1 MMSLLEAG
9 AADYSVEC
17 SGDVVVRVGQ
27 TPELITKRCTTD
39 YVQRLHKAQMP
50 RIHGHTDNR
59 HARTHAHTHTHTRLT
74 ALFWDYP
81 GKLAPE
87 R

>member
-27 TPELITKRCTTD
+27 TPELITKCCTTD

-59 HARTHAHTHTHTRLT
+59 HARTHAHTHTRLT
-74 ALFWDYP
+74 ALFRDYP